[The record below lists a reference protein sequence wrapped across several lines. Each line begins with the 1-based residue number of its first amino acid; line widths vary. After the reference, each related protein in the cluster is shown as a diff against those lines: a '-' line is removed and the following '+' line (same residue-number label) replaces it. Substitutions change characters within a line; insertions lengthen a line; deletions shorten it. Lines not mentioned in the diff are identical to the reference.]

1 MKKTRLLLVAAL
13 GLALI
18 AGLFAFTA
26 CQSTSSPQV
35 AATVNGTE
43 ILEQDITD
51 SIESTRSRSEEYSD
65 PTAWAQALA
74 ASDLTPETLRQRII
88 DEKAQQIVLIQEAE
102 AQGYTVDEAS
112 IDETVA
118 QTKETVG
125 AADDDAWVAT
135 LQQYDY
141 KDEQAYRDMLVASD
155 LSNQLYEAY
164 TVEPTDE
171 ELIDFIA
178 QNPTA
183 VEGYTLPALE
193 AQNATAEEEP
203 PATETP
209 EDTAATEDAAAETPE
224 GEETAVV
231 QEDGVVTE
239 ETLIEEPVAEEP
251 VTVLAEDVDLS
262 AIPEDTLTQFKE
274 KWSEAN
280 KGIAFQEWQTELVD
294 NADIVVNDMPEDVPY
309 NVDMSL
315 AETAETDPA
324 ADPNE
329 ISTDYSSPE
338 GVESALAQGLVI
350 VDDVVGEGEEAL
362 PGSTVQVH
370 YTGTLEDGTVFDS
383 NVEGDEP
390 FSFTLGLGNVIDGWD
405 AGVVGMKVGGTRSLT
420 IPPELGYGATE
431 RDRIPANSTLLFTV
445 ELVSVG

>member
-13 GLALI
+13 GLALM
-18 AGLFAFTA
+18 AALFVCTA
-26 CQSTSSPQV
+26 CESNTPQV

-43 ILEQDITD
+43 ILEQDVTD
-51 SIESTRSRSEEYSD
+51 TIESTRLRNEEYSD

-88 DEKAQQIVLIQEAE
+88 DEKAQSIVLIQEAE
-102 AQGYTVDEAS
+102 AQGYTADETS

-125 AADDDAWVAT
+125 AADEDAWVAT
-135 LQQYDY
+135 LQQYGY

-171 ELIDFIA
+171 ELTEFIA
-178 QNPTA
+178 QNPTV
-183 VEGYTLPALE
+183 VEGYTLPAVE
-193 AQNATAEEEP
+193 AQNAAAEAET

-209 EDTAATEDAAAETPE
+209 EDTAATETPE
-224 GEETAVV
+224 GAEATEGEGTEGEASPEDAVV
-231 QEDGVVTE
+231 
-239 ETLIEEPVAEEP
+239 EEPVSQEP
-251 VTVLAEDVDLS
+251 VTVPVEDVDLS
-262 AIPEDTLTQFKE
+262 AIPEDILVQFTE
-274 KWSEAN
+274 KWSDAN

-315 AETAETDPA
+315 AETATTDTT
-324 ADPNE
+324 DTTTDTTE
-329 ISTDYSSPE
+329 ITTDYSSPE
-338 GVESALAQGLVI
+338 GVSTALAQGLVI
-350 VDDVVGEGEEAL
+350 VDDTVGEGEEAL

-390 FSFTLGLGNVIDGWD
+390 FSFTLGLGNVIPGWD

-420 IPPELGYGATE
+420 IPADLGYGATA
-431 RDRIPANSTLLFTV
+431 RDKIPANSTLLFTV